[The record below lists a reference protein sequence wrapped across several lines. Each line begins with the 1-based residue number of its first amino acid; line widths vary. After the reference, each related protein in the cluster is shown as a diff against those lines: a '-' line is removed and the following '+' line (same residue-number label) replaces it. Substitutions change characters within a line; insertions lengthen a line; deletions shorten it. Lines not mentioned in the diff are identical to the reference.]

1 MSDSSLVAPGKRI
14 LSPNCNSPRNHKIDM
29 VVIHCMAGNMT
40 IEGCAACF
48 APVSRQ
54 ASSNYGIGSDGRIGQ
69 YVLERDRS
77 WCTCSPGIDNRAIT
91 IEVANIETV
100 EPFRITEKAYESLL
114 NLLVDICRRNNIPKL
129 LWKAD
134 KNLALAAERG
144 GSVAEQNMA
153 VHRWFEN
160 KSCPG
165 NYLYAIHGKI
175 AEEVNRRLENKTPIP
190 GLPQGVVV
198 DTPAPTPT
206 TSTTTPTT
214 PTSSVTSDTTITI
227 DYTKLKPYVITL
239 DRNAPEVK
247 YDKMIDAGV
256 VGAVLEGGYL
266 YSSQHQVV
274 KFRNPN
280 IRKQVEAVAK
290 AGLKYGMY
298 MIGRAR
304 NIAEV
309 NAEMDEFSSLLR
321 VTAPKLGVWIQL
333 QLTTT
338 SQQFNDKLITRY
350 KERLYT
356 LGFKGQIGF
365 YTTETQLKKITW
377 SKHQDDWALWIID
390 HVDSLDELDSLLDP
404 EFFDMEGRYD

>member
-1 MSDSSLVAPGKRI
+1 MSESSLVSYRQ

-40 IEGCAACF
+40 VEGCAACF

-100 EPFRITEKAYESLL
+100 EPFRITEQAYNSLL

-144 GSVAEQNMA
+144 GSVAQQNMV
-153 VHRWFEN
+153 VHRWFEA

-165 NYLYAIHGKI
+165 AYLYAVHGKI
-175 AEEVNRRLENKTPIP
+175 AEEVNRRLANKTPIP

-198 DTPAPTPT
+198 DVAAPIPATTSKPTTITSQPAPTT
-206 TSTTTPTT
+206 T
-214 PTSSVTSDTTITI
+214 VEI
-227 DYTKLKPYVITL
+227 DYTKLKPFVITL
-239 DRNAPEVK
+239 DRNTPDVK
-247 YDKMIDAGV
+247 YDKMKELGV
-256 VGAVLEGGYL
+256 VGVVLEGGYL
-266 YSSQHQVV
+266 YSSQHRVV
-274 KFRNPN
+274 QFRNPN
-280 IRKQVEAVAK
+280 IRKQADAASK
-290 AGLKYGMY
+290 ANLKYGIY
-298 MIGRAR
+298 MIARAR
-304 NIAEV
+304 NIVEV
-309 NAEMDEFSSLLR
+309 NAEMDEFASLLK
-321 VTAPKLGVWIQL
+321 VTAPKLGVWLQL
-333 QLTTT
+333 QLATT
-338 SQQFNDKLITRY
+338 SQEFNDKLITRY

-356 LGFKGQIGF
+356 LGFKGQIGL

-377 SKHQDDWALWIID
+377 SKHHDEWALWIID
-390 HVDSLDELDSLLDP
+390 HLSDLDDLDQLLDP
-404 EFFDMEGRYD
+404 VFFDMEGRYD